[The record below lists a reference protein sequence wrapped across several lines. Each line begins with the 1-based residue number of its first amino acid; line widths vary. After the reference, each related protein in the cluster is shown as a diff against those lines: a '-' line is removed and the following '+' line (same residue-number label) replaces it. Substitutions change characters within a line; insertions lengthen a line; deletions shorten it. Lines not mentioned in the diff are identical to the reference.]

1 MRKNI
6 SSALAGFLAA
16 LLLWCLLPVTAEA
29 AGASFSGS
37 GSVRAGDS
45 VTVTFSV
52 SGSNIQGITAVLHY
66 DSSALT
72 LTGTRQ
78 LIGDSWSVDMSGG
91 NLLAYSITSPL
102 GVKDRLGDL
111 VAIRHPM
118 NGNDDFTINVGNN
131 LAEKTCVIRMEAT
144 VDELIASVPDTLEAL
159 IDVMPGK
166 PAAFHLVHCG
176 GRRAGIDARIGE
188 VADAVAKVAG
198 DVPYI
203 MEFTFGEYGFES
215 DNNTC
220 GGLMLSFTGFNE

>member
-78 LIGDSWSVDMSGG
+78 LV
-91 NLLAYSITSPL
+91 T
-102 GVKDRLGDL
+102 
-111 VAIRHPM
+111 
-118 NGNDDFTINVGNN
+118 
-131 LAEKTCVIRMEAT
+131 
-144 VDELIASVPDTLEAL
+144 
-159 IDVMPGK
+159 
-166 PAAFHLVHCG
+166 
-176 GRRAGIDARIGE
+176 AGPWI
-188 VADAVAKVAG
+188 
-198 DVPYI
+198 
-203 MEFTFGEYGFES
+203 
-215 DNNTC
+215 
-220 GGLMLSFTGFNE
+220 